1 MTKLDEDRAKQGRR
15 GTPVLMIL
23 IVALA
28 LCAIVFVGLG
38 FYGASQPDSSLDNA
52 GKPAGEMAPA
62 QTEANTSNDTV
73 VAPDSSGGTTGVE
86 GTTQ

>member
-28 LCAIVFVGLG
+28 LCAVVFVGMQI
-38 FYGASQPDSSLDNA
+38 YGASQPDSSLDNA
-52 GKPAGEMAPA
+52 GETSTETAPP
-62 QTEANTSNDTV
+62 QTEANTNDETV
-73 VAPDSSGGTTGVE
+73 VSPDAGGTTGA
-86 GTTQ
+86 GGNSQ

>member
-1 MTKLDEDRAKQGRR
+1 MTNLDEDRAKQGRR

-23 IVALA
+23 IAALA

-52 GKPAGEMAPA
+52 GQTSMEAVPP
-62 QTEANTSNDTV
+62 QTEANTGDDTV
-73 VAPDSSGGTTGVE
+73 VAPDSSGGTSGVE
-86 GTTQ
+86 GTAQ

>member
-1 MTKLDEDRAKQGRR
+1 MTKLDEDSAKQGRR

-52 GKPAGEMAPA
+52 GQTSVETLPP
-62 QTEANTSNDTV
+62 QTEANTTDETL
-73 VAPDSSGGTTGVE
+73 VAPGSSDAATGE
-86 GTTQ
+86 TAQ

>member
-1 MTKLDEDRAKQGRR
+1 MTKLDEDSAKQGRR

-52 GKPAGEMAPA
+52 GQTSVETLPP
-62 QTEANTSNDTV
+62 QTEANTTDDTL
-73 VAPDSSGGTTGVE
+73 VAPGSSDAATGE
-86 GTTQ
+86 TAQ